1 MLKSVMTVTL
11 GVASGL
17 LFCTSMVGADCGT
30 DHKAAGPAKP
40 DGTVAK
46 GDKSADKAPVVVVG
60 APGQSVDVKA
70 GPTESVSAVGGA
82 GTPGRA
88 GAAGKPG
95 Q

>member
-1 MLKSVMTVTL
+1 MLKRVSTGAL
-11 GVASGL
+11 GVVGSL
-17 LFCTSMVGADCGT
+17 LLCVSVAGADCGT

-40 DGTVAK
+40 EGTVAK
-46 GDKSADKAPVVVVG
+46 GQKAGDKPPMVVVG

-70 GPTESVSAVGGA
+70 DSSQSVSAVGGA
-82 GTPGRA
+82 GTPGKA